1 MTSSQLLWSDLSKT
15 ATRAC
20 HSKAKKLMEES
31 KRGDYSSLNS
41 LIQEVCSKLN
51 MRSGSVW
58 RLDTRILLRAM
69 VEDMVMLGKKEEKRV
84 M

>member
-1 MTSSQLLWSDLSKT
+1 M
-15 ATRAC
+15 
-20 HSKAKKLMEES
+20 
-31 KRGDYSSLNS
+31 RGDYSSLNS

>member
-1 MTSSQLLWSDLSKT
+1 
-15 ATRAC
+15 
-20 HSKAKKLMEES
+20 MEES

-69 VEDMVMLGKKEEKRV
+69 VEDMVMLGKKEEKRG